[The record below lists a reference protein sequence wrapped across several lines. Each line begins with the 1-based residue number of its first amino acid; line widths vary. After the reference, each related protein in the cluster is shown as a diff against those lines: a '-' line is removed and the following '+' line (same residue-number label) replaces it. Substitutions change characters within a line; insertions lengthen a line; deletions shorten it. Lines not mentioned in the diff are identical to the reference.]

1 MTNDTLTQTQYLTV
15 AEIAEDLRV
24 APMTVYRMINR
35 GDFPAITLGHR
46 TKRIPTSAYRD
57 FKDRLERTART
68 AQARAAG
75 TDRTPGPGQLP
86 ITSPEF
92 TD

>member
-1 MTNDTLTQTQYLTV
+1 MTNDTRTQSQYLTV

-24 APMTVYRMINR
+24 APMTVYRMVHR
-35 GDFPAITLGHR
+35 GAFPAITLGHR
-46 TKRIPTSAYRD
+46 TLRIPTAAYLAY
-57 FKDRLERTART
+57 KAGLERDART
-68 AQARAAG
+68 RQARANG
-75 TDRTPGPGQLP
+75 TDRTPGPGQTA